1 MTVENMTI
9 SPEMVEKYGITTF
22 DVAEYLDSEEVIQAY
37 LSQIIADGDHDEFLQ
52 ALGDIARA
60 RSITELAAKTGLG
73 RENLYKV
80 FSGNT
85 KPRFETVLK
94 ILKALNIEFIPPAKT
109 SQNLTA
115 VLNNG

>member
-1 MTVENMTI
+1 MTSENVGI
-9 SPEMVEKYGITTF
+9 SPDMVEKYGITNF
-22 DVAEYLDSEEVIQAY
+22 DVAEYLDSEEMIQCY
-37 LSQIIADGDHDEFLQ
+37 LSHIIADGDHDEFLQ

-60 RSITELAAKTGLG
+60 RSIADLSEKTGLA

-94 ILKALNIEFIPPAKT
+94 ILKALNIEFIPPTKT
-109 SQNLTA
+109 AQI
-115 VLNNG
+115 